1 MTQRITAVE
10 AVCLL
15 IEYYFLNGFVGPT
28 SDKTDFFSSLFFSCI
43 CSFFKNLSNKI
54 QGLAVLSKTWHFNA
68 KLIIFPE

>member
-10 AVCLL
+10 AVCFL
-15 IEYYFLNGFVGPT
+15 IEYYCLNGFVGPT
-28 SDKTDFFSSLFFSCI
+28 SDKTVFTSLFFSCI
-43 CSFFKNLSNKI
+43 CSFFKNLSHKI